1 MGLTVGLE
9 RGFEFA
15 LLAQCETQQS
25 VGFEVAAVFAQNL
38 TAQTGE
44 EEPVRGNKRGMQAG
58 CVLFGVFG
66 VHDGADL
73 RAGGIES
80 SVPCAKGPTGP
91 LALRSF
97 TARLWV
103 RPTI

>member
-44 EEPVRGNKRGMQAG
+44 EGPVCGNKRGMQAG

-73 RAGGIES
+73 RAGALKA
-80 SVPCAKGPTGP
+80 VCHVQRGP
-91 LALRSF
+91 LGPLILRSF
-97 TARLWV
+97 TARLWAG
-103 RPTI
+103 PTI